1 MQELLTPKQVADS
14 LGVSESSVKRW
25 CDSGAIETIR
35 TVGGHRRIPVESL
48 VKFLQSTNRRL
59 LEPQFLDT
67 DRLNGSGALQS
78 DLTNRVVT
86 EESPAKDSELLRME
100 FEDALIAGD
109 EAHCRRTLMR
119 WYAARRSFSE
129 LADELVAKTFHR
141 LGHLWSCKQLEV
153 FQERRGCEICIRL
166 IHELGR
172 LIGEPFAYA
181 PLAIGGSPS
190 FDSYSL
196 PNQLIEL
203 VMRESGW
210 RAINLGSNLPFDTMI
225 AAATIHRPKLFWVSV
240 SHIEDREQF
249 ISGFQR
255 FLENMPRDIPVV
267 VGGRALDDS
276 VRPLLRFTAHCDN
289 LRQLSDLAKAMRGQ
303 PPSTAS
309 SDN

>member
-1 MQELLTPKQVADS
+1 
-14 LGVSESSVKRW
+14 
-25 CDSGAIETIR
+25 
-35 TVGGHRRIPVESL
+35 
-48 VKFLQSTNRRL
+48 
-59 LEPQFLDT
+59 
-67 DRLNGSGALQS
+67 
-78 DLTNRVVT
+78 
-86 EESPAKDSELLRME
+86 
-100 FEDALIAGD
+100 
-109 EAHCRRTLMR
+109 MR

-141 LGHLWSCKQLEV
+141 LGRLWSCNQLEV

-172 LIGEPFAYA
+172 LVGEPFAYA
-181 PLAIGGSPS
+181 PLAMGGSPA

-210 RAINLGSNLPFDTMI
+210 RAINLGSNLPFETML
-225 AAATIHRPKLFWVSV
+225 AAVNVHRPKLFWVSV

-249 ISGFQR
+249 IEGFQF
-255 FLENMPRDIPVV
+255 FLEKIPRDTPVV

-276 VRPLLRFTAHCDN
+276 IRPQLRFTAHCDN

-303 PPSTAS
+303 PPSTYPATTDRFILLRLS
-309 SDN
+309 ST